1 MACRGIDPALR
12 TSVERGLYEV
22 DSRAVAEAVLNSW
35 MLVAT
40 EAPDGPLRAEEEQA
54 AAG

>member
-1 MACRGIDPALR
+1 MACRGIDEALR

-22 DSRAVAEAVLNSW
+22 DSSAVAEAVLSSW
-35 MLVAT
+35 MLVAA
-40 EAPDGPLRAEEEQA
+40 EVPDGAVRADEEQA